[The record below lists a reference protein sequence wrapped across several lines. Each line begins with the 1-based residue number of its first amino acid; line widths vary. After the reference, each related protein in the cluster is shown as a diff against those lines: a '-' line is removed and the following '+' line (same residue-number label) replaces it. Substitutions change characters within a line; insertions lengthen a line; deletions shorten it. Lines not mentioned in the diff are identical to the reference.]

1 MAISKEKQKNVA
13 NVLSKINK
21 KFGAGAVSFAK
32 DKVDD
37 LTVNY
42 ILTPSHVFNAMIGG
56 GFGCGRITELYGEN
70 SSGKTT
76 LAIETIAYNQK
87 INPDFVAG
95 WFETEGSIDQDT
107 LETFGIDMDRLVYWD
122 QTDSGAEQGLD
133 ILRGLVA
140 CGEFNMIVVN
150 SVAALCPTKE
160 IEDEMDKQ
168 QVALTARIMSKL
180 MRVLTGVAHK
190 TGTNILF
197 INQTRTNVGQ
207 MYGDPTVTSGGKSL
221 AFYASQRVAMRR
233 AKILSGEP
241 IKPEE
246 GVKIACRVVKNRL
259 SKKNPYTTCEY
270 YAIYGVGIDSISE
283 LPGILVDAGI
293 LRRAGAYLYWER
305 QGEVITVGGIECKF
319 KSKTAL
325 VEAMRENEELHQA
338 LVDALNESLLKG
350 NVKVTTLSDE
360 EIAEIKK
367 QEEDILKNSDDYGF
381 EADEEDDEGE
391 DE

>member
-1 MAISKEKQKNVA
+1 MAISKEKQKSVA

-21 KFGAGAVSFAK
+21 KFGAGSVSFAK
-32 DKVDD
+32 DKVED
-37 LTVNY
+37 LTVKY

-87 INPDFVAG
+87 MNPDFIAG
-95 WFETEGSIDQDT
+95 WFETEGSIDRDT
-107 LETFGIDMDRLVYWD
+107 LETFGVDMERLIYWD
-122 QTDSGAEQGLD
+122 QTDAGAEQGLD

-140 CGEFNMIVVN
+140 SGEFNMIVVN

-190 TGTNILF
+190 TGTNVLF

-207 MYGDPTVTSGGKSL
+207 LYGDPTVTSGGKSL

-233 AKILSGEP
+233 AKINAGEP
-241 IKPEE
+241 IKAEE

-259 SKKNPYTTCEY
+259 CKKNPYTTCEY
-270 YAIYGVGIDSISE
+270 YAIYGKGIDSISE

-305 QGEVITVGGIECKF
+305 NGDLLTVGGVECKF

-325 VEAMRENEELHQA
+325 VEAIKENEVLHQA
-338 LVDALNESLLKG
+338 LVKALNESLTKG
-350 NVKVTTLSDE
+350 QVKTESLSEE
-360 EIAEIKK
+360 EIAEIKQ
-367 QEEDILKNSDDYGF
+367 QEEQILKEGEAYGF
-381 EADEEDDEGE
+381 EADEMEDVLC
-391 DE
+391 